1 MLEII
6 MSLAVIAVVA
16 AAIATMLYR
25 RAADAALADAAAC
38 GQAMI
43 ARGAL
48 LDDARSSLAATRQ
61 QLQVEVARRV
71 EAADLASRAAAKSGS
86 ALAAEREARE
96 AAEKRAE
103 KAEAER
109 DAMRA
114 AQAEAERERDEARED
129 AEAATEALV
138 AAEARI
144 RDAAATEAALEQ
156 VQRDAE
162 RAEARAAEAERERDE
177 ALSDLRA
184 ALESLR
190 IVSDER
196 DTARLMRDEAQ
207 AAALDA
213 DEEAQSARRLVQE
226 GAAELERAEA
236 RIADLERD
244 EARVADLERDASILR
259 ISHAE
264 STAAAQVRAKKL
276 AALARECIEV
286 GVDAVAQV
294 AAFDGSH
301 VELYRALLDRAQRA
315 IDADSAAEA
324 ARLGTTTTTEEV

>member
-96 AAEKRAE
+96 AAEKRADE
-103 KAEAER
+103 AEAALDYARRQSTANAEAR
-109 DAMRA
+109 DAARA
-114 AQAEAERERDEARED
+114 ALAD
-129 AEAATEALV
+129 AEAR
-138 AAEARI
+138 AR
-144 RDAAATEAALEQ
+144 DHAATEAALEQ

-177 ALSDLRA
+177 ARSDLRA

>member
-96 AAEKRAE
+96 AAEKRADE
-103 KAEAER
+103 AEAALDYARRQSTANAEAR
-109 DAMRA
+109 DAARA
-114 AQAEAERERDEARED
+114 ALAD
-129 AEAATEALV
+129 AEAR
-138 AAEARI
+138 AR
-144 RDAAATEAALEQ
+144 DHAATEAALEQ

-162 RAEARAAEAERERDE
+162 RAEARAAEAERERD
-177 ALSDLRA
+177 S
-184 ALESLR
+184 
-190 IVSDER
+190 
-196 DTARLMRDEAQ
+196 ARLMRDEAQ